1 MVVASFNALEKV
13 NFGGLRLAFQIKL
26 GVSANIGLSVLKV
39 ASDAYSVFGPTYES
53 ECSLRRRVQPE
64 TGHVLRW

>member
-26 GVSANIGLSVLKV
+26 GVSANIDCKRAGLL
-39 ASDAYSVFGPTYES
+39 YH
-53 ECSLRRRVQPE
+53 C
-64 TGHVLRW
+64 